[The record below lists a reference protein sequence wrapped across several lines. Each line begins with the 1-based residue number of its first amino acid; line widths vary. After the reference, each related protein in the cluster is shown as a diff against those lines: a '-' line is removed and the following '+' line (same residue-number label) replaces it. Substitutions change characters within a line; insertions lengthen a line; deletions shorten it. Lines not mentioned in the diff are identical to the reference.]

1 MKAFNLL
8 ILITLASCSWTR
20 RQGVNFMAPMLESGV
35 QKNFEVRDWEYFSE
49 AAPGN
54 LLLLD
59 SLLATSPENKTLLE
73 QAIKSHF
80 GYAFGVQET
89 LHWAEVYSER
99 ENKKYLN
106 RALYHYSKAIE
117 YGEQYLNSEGMDYL
131 QLKKKI
137 LTPKKIQEILEEN
150 LGDADRV
157 AMFYLGAA
165 YSSSLNLQ
173 RNRSDLLTLMPLGK
187 AMIDWACEDDP
198 NMEQGLC
205 SAFDALYLMSRPK
218 MLGGNPN
225 KGLKVFKRVMK
236 TYPQNAL
243 LSITFLQYYSI
254 PRDNQG
260 EFKSYMKRL
269 KKFFAEFSQKRK
281 DFNKL
286 LKSSDKNNVFNL
298 FNAIAE
304 KRYTILNKYRRNLFE

>member
-1 MKAFNLL
+1 
-8 ILITLASCSWTR
+8 
-20 RQGVNFMAPMLESGV
+20 MAPMLESGV
-35 QKNFEVRDWEYFSE
+35 QKNFEVRDWDYFAD

-59 SLLATSPENKTLLE
+59 SLLATSPENKTLLA

-99 ENKKYLN
+99 ESKTYLN
-106 RALYHYSKAIE
+106 RALYHYTKAIE
-117 YGEQYLNSEGMDYL
+117 YGEQYLNSEGVNYL
-131 QLKKKI
+131 QLKKLILSPQKI
-137 LTPKKIQEILEEN
+137 KEALADN
-150 LGDADRV
+150 LSKTDRV

-173 RNRSDLLTLMPLGK
+173 RNRADLLTLMPLGK
-187 AMIDWACEDDP
+187 AMIDWACEDNP

-205 SAFDALYLMSRPK
+205 SAFDALYLISRPQ
-218 MLGGNPN
+218 MLGGNPK
-225 KGLKVFKRVMK
+225 KGLKIFKEVMK

-243 LSITFLQYYSI
+243 LSITYLQYYSI
-254 PRDNQG
+254 PRENEK
-260 EFKSYMKRL
+260 EFKTYMNRL
-269 KKFFAEFSQKRK
+269 KTFFANFEQKRK
-281 DFNKL
+281 DFNVL
-286 LKSSDKNNVFNL
+286 LKSSNHDNIFNL

-304 KRYTILNKYRRNLFE
+304 KRYSILNKYRRKIFE